1 MNSNILISVIA
12 LLLVHAYAHDWGYT
26 SIHDIVK
33 PSNNYTSAEQLV
45 NNTVYDENTTYSKF
59 YTSAA
64 LAYCD
69 KTGHLNDPA
78 DCCSASSWLD
88 YIGFKEMYLS
98 KVNTKAAEEL
108 TYTISSNAYD
118 TNTRPFRH
126 FLVSF
131 GVDKTK
137 GKDAKEIE
145 RTFINY
151 ELVDYD
157 VCNVDVIEGTKVVRY
172 FDRLYKAVR
181 GQLFEDLESIVP
193 HRAQNFDITF
203 IGHSLGGAL
212 AELAAFE
219 FKSRYPD
226 HHPDL
231 VTFGSPRVGNF
242 KFSSQLA
249 LK

>member
-1 MNSNILISVIA
+1 MLISVIA
-12 LLLVHAYAHDWGYT
+12 LLVVHASAHATIYDK
-26 SIHDIVK
+26 VK

-45 NNTVYDENTTYSKF
+45 DNSVYDENTTYSKF

-69 KTGHLNDPA
+69 KTGHLSDPE
-78 DCCSASSWLD
+78 DCCSASSWLN

-98 KVNTKAAEEL
+98 KIDTKAGEEV

-118 TNTRPFRH
+118 TNTRPYRH

-131 GVDKTK
+131 GMDQTK
-137 GKDAKEIE
+137 AKNPKEIE
-145 RTFINY
+145 RTLINY
-151 ELVDYD
+151 EMVDYD
-157 VCNVDVIEGTKVVRY
+157 ICNVEVIEGTKIVR
-172 FDRLYKAVR
+172 FFERVYKEIR
-181 GQLFEDLESIVP
+181 GQLFEDLESMVP
-193 HRAQNFDITF
+193 YRAQNFDVTF
-203 IGHSLGGAL
+203 VGHSLGGAL

-219 FKSRYPD
+219 FKARYPD
-226 HHPDL
+226 HHPNL

>member
-1 MNSNILISVIA
+1 MLILVIA
-12 LLLVHAYAHDWGYT
+12 LLVTHASMHV
-26 SIHDIVK
+26 IEK
-33 PSNNYTSAEQLV
+33 PSNEYTSAQQLV
-45 NNTVYDENTTYSKF
+45 DTSVYNENTTYSKF

-69 KTGHLNDPA
+69 KSGHLSDPE
-78 DCCSASSWLD
+78 DCCSASSWLN

-98 KVNTKAAEEL
+98 KINSREGEEV

-118 TNTRPFRH
+118 TTTRPFRH

-131 GVDKTK
+131 GMDKTK
-137 GKDAKEIE
+137 GRDPGEVE
-145 RTFINY
+145 RTLINY
-151 ELVDYD
+151 EMVDYD
-157 VCNVDVIEGTKVVRY
+157 MCNIEVIEGTKIVRY
-172 FDRLYKAVR
+172 FDRIYREIR
-181 GQLFEDLESIVP
+181 GQLFEDLESMMP
-193 HRAQNFDITF
+193 YRKENFDITF

-212 AELAAFE
+212 AELAAYD
-219 FKSRYPD
+219 FKARYP
-226 HHPDL
+226 HHSADL